1 VKRTILTLITILFL
15 TAFAGP
21 AAAQDAPIEIQSSA
35 LVEKT
40 VINEKGEK
48 EVVRQPATKVLPG
61 EEVLFVNTYVNKG
74 EIPADDV
81 VINNAIPEHMI
92 YVGGS
97 AAGEDTVVTYSVD
110 GGQTFGPLLELT
122 VTEADGTKRP
132 AASVDVTHIRWTRT
146 TPLPPNQTAQV
157 EFRARLQ

>member
-1 VKRTILTLITILFL
+1 VKRTIPALTTILFL

-21 AAAQDAPIEIQSSA
+21 AAAQDTPIEIQSSA

-40 VINEKGEK
+40 VVNEKGEK
-48 EVVRQPATKVLPG
+48 ELVRQSATKVLPG
-61 EEVLFVNTYVNKG
+61 EEVIFINTYINKG
-74 EIPADDV
+74 EAPADDV

-92 YVGGS
+92 YVGAS
-97 AAGEDTVVTYSVD
+97 AEGDDAVVTYSVD

-122 VTEADGTKRP
+122 VTEPDGTKRP

-146 TPLPPNQTAQV
+146 TPLPPNETAQV
-157 EFRARLQ
+157 EFRARLK